1 MYACILALQQNVKQ
15 TKRVKLCVYLC
26 MCVCFLY
33 STKIS
38 TNWNMCVFSFCTSFL
53 SDDAFFESTLRTKTS
68 FGIPL
73 FQSRNSLSFYSLDR
87 RPKEWNKNYF
97 CLPGYM
103 MPLWFN
109 ILPTN
114 YTSFFAFVVS
124 CTKAATIHFFLKNS
138 VSCYFLSF
146 SYIHMTNIYFF
157 FTALCCLLTLLSRV
171 ERNLFCL
178 LLTFLQCILAFVT
191 VEESSKF
198 SESSLL
204 PLFLSANV
212 TRTQN
217 AFFSWYMREIRC

>member
-124 CTKAATIHFFLKNS
+124 CTKAATIHFFFEKLSELLFPIFFLHSYDKHIFFLHCS
-138 VSCYFLSF
+138 LLLAYFAQSSWKEPFLPFTYFLAMYTCF
-146 SYIHMTNIYFF
+146 CYCERKFQVFRIFF
-157 FTALCCLLTLLSRV
+157 ATTLSLC
-171 ERNLFCL
+171 
-178 LLTFLQCILAFVT
+178 
-191 VEESSKF
+191 
-198 SESSLL
+198 
-204 PLFLSANV
+204 
-212 TRTQN
+212 
-217 AFFSWYMREIRC
+217 

>member
-1 MYACILALQQNVKQ
+1 MY
-15 TKRVKLCVYLC
+15 T
-26 MCVCFLY
+26 CVCAYVFLY

-53 SDDAFFESTLRTKTS
+53 SDDVFFESTLRTKTS

-124 CTKAATIHFFLKNS
+124 CTKAATIHFFFWKTQWAAI
-138 VSCYFLSF
+138 
-146 SYIHMTNIYFF
+146 SY
-157 FTALCCLLTLLSRV
+157 
-171 ERNLFCL
+171 LF
-178 LLTFLQCILAFVT
+178 LTFIWQTYIF
-191 VEESSKF
+191 
-198 SESSLL
+198 SSLL
-204 PLFLSANV
+204 SAACLLCSVELKGTFFAFYLLSCNV
-212 TRTQN
+212 YLLLLLWKKVPSFQN
-217 AFFSWYMREIRC
+217 LLCYHSFSLLM